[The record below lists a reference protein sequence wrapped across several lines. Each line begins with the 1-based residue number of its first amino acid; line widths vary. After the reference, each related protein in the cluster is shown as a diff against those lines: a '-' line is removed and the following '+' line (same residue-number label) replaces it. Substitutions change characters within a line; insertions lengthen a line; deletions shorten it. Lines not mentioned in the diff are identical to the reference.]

1 MSFKNAG
8 GIRDHIGLVVQPP
21 GTTQPADV
29 VFLPSPANPDAGKRE
44 GDISQFNVEGALR
57 FNNGVAIDPLTAR
70 RFVEV
75 GEHAIGFDGPG
86 EVTHGRFPQVGGM
99 RFSFDPSAPAGRRVR
114 SLAVVDEG
122 GGVTDRVVEDGMLV
136 GDPEREIRVA
146 TLNFLAN
153 GGDGYPFPLPGR
165 IDLAGE
171 AVQSN
176 APPPDFPDTNGNGVS
191 DGAGIGR
198 ARPRRL
204 RRARHR
210 AGRPG
215 QVPRALLRRDAVRR
229 GRRGA
234 ARGSAHPE
242 PRRPRQARHRLR
254 TGQPALT
261 SRVASGSRAPAPA
274 GLIESPGHAART
286 SIRAIRPGR
295 YPRGAR

>member
-44 GDISQFNVEGALR
+44 GDISQFNVEGVLR
-57 FNNGVAIDPLTAR
+57 FKNGVAIVPLTAS

-75 GEHAIGFDGPG
+75 VEHAVGFDGAG
-86 EVTHGRFPQVGGM
+86 EVTAGRFPQVGGM

-122 GGVTDRVVEDGMLV
+122 GAVTDRVVEDGMLV
-136 GDPEREIRVA
+136 GDPEREIRVV

-153 GGDGYPFPLPGR
+153 GGDGYPFPLPAAGR
-165 IDLAGE
+165 IDLACE
-171 AVQSN
+171 AVQPN
-176 APPPDFPDTNGNGVS
+176 APSPDFPDTNGNGAI
-191 DGAGIGR
+191 DAATAADPGR
-198 ARPRRL
+198 AGQ
-204 RRARHR
+204 R
-210 AGRPG
+210 AGPPG
-215 QVPRALLRRDAVRR
+215 RVPRALLRRDAVRR
-229 GRRGA
+229 GRGGA

-242 PRRPRQARHRLR
+242 PRRARQARHRLR

>member
-29 VFLPSPANPDAGKRE
+29 VFLPSPANPDAGKRK
-44 GDISQFNVEGALR
+44 GDISQFNVEGVLR
-57 FNNGVAIDPLTAR
+57 FNNGVAIVPLTAR

-75 GEHAIGFDGPG
+75 VEHAVGFDGPG

-122 GGVTDRVVEDGMLV
+122 GAVTDRVVEDGMLV

-153 GGDGYPFPLPGR
+153 GGDGYPFPLPAAGR

-176 APPPDFPDTNGNGVS
+176 APSPDFPDTNGNGVI
-191 DGAGIGR
+191 DGPVSASPASPASPRRAASRTPWPGTSRTASPRRRSTWPRWRRARIGASRTSACRVCGTRCSTRRRVSEAARTRLDPTSRLGFQYDMPRAEPDPDR
-198 ARPRRL
+198 ARPHL
-204 RRARHR
+204 
-210 AGRPG
+210 
-215 QVPRALLRRDAVRR
+215 
-229 GRRGA
+229 
-234 ARGSAHPE
+234 
-242 PRRPRQARHRLR
+242 
-254 TGQPALT
+254 
-261 SRVASGSRAPAPA
+261 
-274 GLIESPGHAART
+274 
-286 SIRAIRPGR
+286 
-295 YPRGAR
+295 RGAR